1 MKRTLPATA
10 VLLSALLGINHLA
23 TAQQGPPTGARPA
36 AAAPAAPRAA
46 SGRVSGT
53 VTDAATGKPVS
64 YATVA
69 VLDAAGS
76 PVNGGVAGDDGKF
89 VLAGIPAGTYTVQI
103 SFLGYKNEDRPGV
116 VVPAGGVINL
126 GTVALGTSS
135 QKLGEVV
142 VVAQKPLIEERVDR
156 TVYNAE
162 NDQTA
167 KGGDA
172 TDVLKRVP
180 LLSVDLDGNVSLRG
194 SSNIK
199 VLINNK
205 PSTIAA
211 NSIADALKQ
220 IPADQ
225 IKTVEVIT
233 SPSAKYDAEGSG
245 GIINIITKTNT
256 LRGGTLGIDASAGTR
271 SSNLS
276 LNGSLRTGKMGFS
289 LGGFGRA
296 QYNVP
301 GEFSNTQV
309 TRGLSN
315 GSATTTLQSAN
326 TRLQQIFGRYTL
338 GWDYDIDKFNSLQAS
353 VAYGTRSGQNYQ
365 NGLLRTS
372 YAGAFATGA
381 PLSTDQRD
389 TYSKDLSGTVDA
401 SLNYTH
407 SFEKPQHEISLLTL
421 FSRNDRTNSF
431 TNSILSTSDA
441 TSVARRIVNDN
452 PSYNEEY
459 TVQLDYQN
467 PISKTQILEMGAKN
481 ILRRVNSDYSTTSYR
496 ADGAVVPSMGLSSNN
511 VFSYRQ
517 NVTAGYVA
525 FTLGLPKGFTLKPGL
540 RYEYTVISADFA
552 SSTTPVNIPDYGVL
566 VPSVNLSRKLG
577 NGNVLKLAYNK
588 RIQRPSLQ
596 FLNPNRNAQNPKN
609 ISFGNPELNPEYTNN
624 YELGYSTAYK
634 RLNLNFST
642 FMRNTTGSIEA
653 LRTVE
658 GTDVV
663 TTTYANI
670 GQQNAYGSSV
680 FAGVN
685 NGKLSLNASTDFF
698 YVKLTNNVP
707 DRNFNAANEGFVM
720 SGRVF
725 GSYNFTPVWGLQGFV
740 FYRGNQ
746 VQLQGDQSGFGVYSL
761 SVKRDFAEKKGSIG
775 FGAENFF
782 TPSIT
787 IRNNVV
793 SPLIDQ
799 ASRNVPHN
807 MSFKVNVSYRI
818 GKLTAAPPTRR
829 GKSINNDDLKSGGEG
844 GGDIGGGG
852 GGGGAPGGGGGSAP
866 GGGGGSRPAGAPS
879 GAPGGAP
886 AGAPAGAARPGGY
899 PGGYPGAAPAGAG
912 ARPGGYSGQQRGT
925 TPADSTSGKPATD
938 STARPGQ
945 RPGGYPSQRPGGYPG
960 QHPATAQP
968 ADSTNRP
975 IPNPAGN
982 PINAPANAPSPGT
995 STPNGTTPAGSPGG
1009 RP

>member
-1 MKRTLPATA
+1 MKRTLPASA
-10 VLLSALLGINHLA
+10 VVLTALLGINQLA
-23 TAQQGPPTGARPA
+23 AAQQGPPTGARPA
-36 AAAPAAPRAA
+36 AAAPRAA
-46 SGRVSGT
+46 TGRVSGT
-53 VTDAATGKPVS
+53 VTDATTGKPVS

-69 VLDAAGS
+69 VLDAAGN

-103 SFLGYKNEDRPGV
+103 SFLGYKNEDRAGV
-116 VVPAGGVINL
+116 VVPAGGVIAL
-126 GTVALGTSS
+126 GTVALGTSA

-142 VVAQKPLIEERVDR
+142 VTGQKAIIEERVDR

-167 KGGDA
+167 RGGDA

-245 GIINIITKTNT
+245 GIINIVTKQNN
-256 LRGGTLGIDASAGTR
+256 LRGATLGIDASVGTR

-309 TRGLSN
+309 TRN
-315 GSATTTLQSAN
+315 IADGSATTTLQSAD

-338 GWDYDIDKFNSLQAS
+338 GWDYDINKFNSIQAS
-353 VAYGTRSGQNYQ
+353 VAYGTRNGQNYQ
-365 NGLLRTS
+365 DGLLRTS
-372 YAGAFATGA
+372 YAGAFATGT
-381 PLSTDQRD
+381 PRSTDQRD

-431 TNSILSTSDA
+431 TNTILSTSDA
-441 TSVARRIVNDN
+441 TSLARRIVNDN

-467 PISKTQILEMGAKN
+467 PISKTQILEMGVKN
-481 ILRRVNSDYSTTSYR
+481 ILRRVNSDYSTTSYG
-496 ADGAVVPSMGLSSNN
+496 ADGAVVPSVGLSSSN
-511 VFSYRQ
+511 VFTYRQ
-517 NVTAGYVA
+517 NVTAAYA
-525 FTLGLPKGFTLKPGL
+525 AYTLGLPKGFTLKPGL
-540 RYEYTVISADFA
+540 RYEYTTIKADFA
-552 SSTTPVNIPDYGVL
+552 QTDTAKTNIPNYDVL
-566 VPSVNLSRKLG
+566 VPSVNFSRKLS

-609 ISFGNPELNPEYTNN
+609 ISYGNPNLDPEYTNN

-634 RLNLNFST
+634 RLNLNFSA

-658 GTDVV
+658 GADIV
-663 TTTYANI
+663 TTTYDNI
-670 GQQNAYGSSV
+670 GKQDAYGGSV
-680 FAGVN
+680 FANIN
-685 NGKLSLNASTDFF
+685 NGKLSLNAGTDFY

-707 DRNFNAANEGFVM
+707 DARFNAANEGFVM

-725 GSYNFTPVWGLQGFV
+725 GSYNFTPIWGLQAFA

-746 VQLQGDQSGFGVYSL
+746 VQLQGSQSGFGVYSL
-761 SVKRDFAEKKGSIG
+761 SVKRDFAEKRGSIG

-787 IRNNVV
+787 IRNTVV

-799 ASRNVPHN
+799 SSRNVLHN
-807 MSFKVNVSYRI
+807 MSFKVNISYRI
-818 GKLTAAPPTRR
+818 GKLSVAPPTRR
-829 GKSINNDDLKSGGEG
+829 GKSINNDDLKGGGEG
-844 GGDIGGGG
+844 GGDMG
-852 GGGGAPGGGGGSAP
+852 GGGGAPGGGGGAP
-866 GGGGGSRPAGAPS
+866 GGGAR
-879 GAPGGAP
+879 P

-899 PGGYPGAAPAGAG
+899 PGGAPGMAPAGAG
-912 ARPGGYSGQQRGT
+912 ARPGVYPGQGQQRT
-925 TPADSTSGKPATD
+925 APADSTSGKPAAD
-938 STARPGQ
+938 STGRPLPGQ
-945 RPGGYPSQRPGGYPG
+945 RPGGYPGLR
-960 QHPATAQP
+960 PATAQP
-968 ADSTNRP
+968 ADTTKRQAP
-975 IPNPAGN
+975 VGN
-982 PINAPANAPSPGT
+982 PVNAPANAPSPGT
-995 STPNGTTPAGSPGG
+995 STPNGTVPAGSPGG

>member
-1 MKRTLPATA
+1 MKHLLPVSV
-10 VLLSALLGINHLA
+10 VLLTVLLGISSGA
-23 TAQQGPPTGARPA
+23 SGQQAPPAGTRPVLT
-36 AAAPAAPRAA
+36 PAPRAA
-46 SGRVSGT
+46 AGRITGT
-53 VTDAATGKPVS
+53 ITDAATNKPVS
-64 YATVA
+64 YASVA
-69 VLDAAGS
+69 VLDAANN
-76 PVNGGVAGDDGKF
+76 PVSGGVAGDDGKF
-89 VLAGIPAGTYTVQI
+89 VLAGIPAGSYTVQV
-103 SFLGYKNEDRPGV
+103 SFLGYTNVTRTGV
-116 VVPAGGVINL
+116 SVTAGEA
-126 GTVALGTSS
+126 TALGTISLAAS
-135 QKLGEVV
+135 AQKLSEVV
-142 VVAQKPLIEERVDR
+142 VTGQKAIIEERVDR

-162 NDQTA
+162 NDQTTR
-167 KGGDA
+167 GGDA

-180 LLSVDLDGNVSLRG
+180 MLSVDLDGNVSLRG

-245 GIINIITKTNT
+245 GIINIITKSNN
-256 LRGGTLGIDASAGTR
+256 LRGATLGIDASAGTR

-309 TRGLSN
+309 TRNLTD
-315 GSATTTLQSAN
+315 GSATTTLQLAN

-338 GWDYDIDKFNSLQAS
+338 GWDYDIDKLNSLQAS
-353 VAYGTRSGQNYQ
+353 VAYGTRNGQNYQ
-365 NGLLRTS
+365 DGLLRTS
-372 YAGAFATGA
+372 YAGISATGA

-389 TYSKDLSGTVDA
+389 TFSKDLSGTVDA

-431 TNSILSTSDA
+431 TNNILTTSDA
-441 TSVARRIVNDN
+441 NSLTRRIVNDN

-481 ILRRVNSDYSTTSYR
+481 ILRRVNSDYSTASY
-496 ADGAVVPSMGLSSNN
+496 GAGGEVLPSVGLSASNI
-511 VFSYRQ
+511 FSYRQ

-525 FTLGLPKGFTLKPGL
+525 YTLGLPKGFTLKPGL

-552 SSTTPVNIPDYGVL
+552 NSTTPVNIPDYGVL
-566 VPSVNLSRKLG
+566 VPSVNFSRKLG
-577 NGNVLKLAYNK
+577 NGNVLKLAFNR

-596 FLNPNRNAQNPKN
+596 FLNPNINAQNPKN
-609 ISFGNPELNPEYTNN
+609 ISKGEPKLKPEYTNN

-642 FMRNTTGSIEA
+642 FVRNTTGSIEA

-658 GTDVV
+658 GTDIV

-670 GQQNAYGSSV
+670 GRQNAYGGSL
-680 FAGVN
+680 FANIN
-685 NGKLSLNASTDFF
+685 NGKLSLNAGTDFY
-698 YVKLTNNVP
+698 YVTLTNNVS
-707 DRNFNAANEGFVM
+707 DVNFNAANEGFVM

-725 GSYNFTPVWGLQGFV
+725 GSYNFTPVWGLQAFA

-746 VQLQGDQSGFGVYSL
+746 VQLQGDQSSFGTYSL
-761 SVKRDFAEKKGSIG
+761 SVKRDFAEKRGSIG

-799 ASRNVPHN
+799 ASRNVRHTV
-807 MSFKVNVSYRI
+807 SFKVNISYRI
-818 GKLTAAPPTRR
+818 GKLTVAPPRR
-829 GKSINNDDLKSGGEG
+829 DKSINNDDLKSGGEG
-844 GGDIGGGG
+844 GGGD
-852 GGGGAPGGGGGSAP
+852 AGGGSAP
-866 GGGGGSRPAGAPS
+866 SGGGGSGAPAGGGGRPGGQGQGGAQPAGAP
-879 GAPGGAP
+879 GAP
-886 AGAPAGAARPGGY
+886 AGAS
-899 PGGYPGAAPAGAG
+899 AG
-912 ARPGGYSGQQRGT
+912 ARPSGYPSQARPA
-925 TPADSTSGKPATD
+925 TPTDNTSGKPVSD
-938 STARPGQ
+938 STVRPQPGP
-945 RPGGYPSQRPGGYPG
+945 RPGGYPSVRP
-960 QHPATAQP
+960 AAAQP
-968 ADSTNRP
+968 ADTTRRP
-975 IPNPAGN
+975 LVAPVPNPV
-982 PINAPANAPSPGT
+982 NAPANAPSPGT
-995 STPNGTTPAGSPGG
+995 STPNGTVPAGSPDG